1 MVCGKCI
8 TADRPAPFALARP
21 RDSLDLGE
29 RYHGEFNQPR
39 DFLCTFHVQGKIGS
53 RLKVKIGL
61 CRAAF
66 ETAKRL
72 HPKDRIDYR
81 CGARVIERSYE
92 DAPR

>member
-61 CRAAF
+61 RF
-66 ETAKRL
+66 KVKNRL
-72 HPKDRIDYR
+72 NPNEVVL
-81 CGARVIERSYE
+81 AS
-92 DAPR
+92 